1 MMHTSLFILQ
11 IGISSQGLGI
21 RKRGHRPSF
30 YSAALHDFYA
40 PHHHSYIPNFS
51 FLISH
56 DRQRYEIAMTP
67 NKYQLPTQL
76 SI

>member
-1 MMHTSLFILQ
+1 MHTSLFILQ
-11 IGISSQGLGI
+11 IGISSQGLENEGI
-21 RKRGHRPSF
+21 
-30 YSAALHDFYA
+30 ALLSTPRRFMTFTRRTT
-40 PHHHSYIPNFS
+40 IPNSS

-67 NKYQLPTQL
+67 NKYQLPKQL